1 MRYAKFIVAVLI
13 AGGVALQAALT
24 DDHVTNAE
32 WLTIGI
38 AVLGALGVW
47 AVPNKP
53 EVERPA
59 DGRVVRTYDRT

>member
-1 MRYAKFIVAVLI
+1 MKYAKFIVAALI
-13 AGGVALQAALT
+13 AGAVALQAALT
-24 DDHVTNAE
+24 DDHVTNTE

-53 EVERPA
+53 AVEQPA
-59 DGRVVRTYDRT
+59 DGTVRRAWTE